1 MKSSMNTVES
11 MRKPFI
17 NIKNPYLPINKIFRS
32 KIKQKK
38 SHNNSISASSTHNY
52 IKKKMH
58 TSLNSPTKSNE
69 LITKLTTE
77 VNQLKAQITQQDDY
91 VRSLEKEI
99 VELKMNKNENNEYE
113 EYTKKQMLRSVK
125 ILEVENKQLREE
137 IENYKAK
144 EIKMMKMLYN
154 MSKKGIPIEEMINC
168 AEEDVQESKL
178 DTDKTNLSSTTF
190 TPIILQE
197 QIKQASLAS
206 SLDHKPDVVP
216 KLNLDTLNN
225 KYNENYFNVPAYKVS
240 QGNSGNVSITTT
252 TGYSNNITGGVNACS
267 HELLPGSTS
276 YKDKKV
282 IIQNSE
288 SNKVHK
294 HLVKSNNIST
304 INNSINKSINGL
316 SSLSTK
322 LKMNKINSAKK
333 HHNTSYNK
341 I

>member
-1 MKSSMNTVES
+1 MNTVES

-17 NIKNPYLPINKIFRS
+17 NIKNSYLPINKIFRS
-32 KIKQKK
+32 KIKPKK

-77 VNQLKAQITQQDDY
+77 VNHLKAQLNQQDDY
-91 VRSLEKEI
+91 VKSLEREI
-99 VELKMNKNENNEYE
+99 DELKMSKNETNEYE
-113 EYTKKQMLRSVK
+113 EYTKKQMLREVK
-125 ILEVENKQLREE
+125 ILEVENKQLKEE

-168 AEEDVQESKL
+168 AEEDVQETKL

-190 TPIILQE
+190 TPIILQD
-197 QIKQASLAS
+197 QVKQSSLAS
-206 SLDHKPDVVP
+206 SLDHKPEAVP

-225 KYNENYFNVPAYKVS
+225 KYNQNYLNVPANKIS
-240 QGNSGNVSITTT
+240 QGNSGNISITTT

-267 HELLPGSTS
+267 HEQLPGRTN
-276 YKDKKV
+276 YIDKK
-282 IIQNSE
+282 ISKQNSE
-288 SNKVHK
+288 KSKIHK

-304 INNSINKSINGL
+304 INNSMNKSINGIA
-316 SSLSTK
+316 K
-322 LKMNKINSAKK
+322 LKMNKK